1 MDHLGV
7 ATPNRRM
14 TMSGKL
20 AYVTGGMGGIGTSIC
35 QRLAKDGFR
44 VVAGCGPSR
53 NYQQWIDEQ
62 AAQGY
67 TFYASVG
74 NVSDW
79 DSTLE
84 AFNKVRKD
92 YGEVDVLVNNAGITR
107 DGLFRKMSL
116 DDWRAVIDT
125 NLNSLFN
132 VTKQV
137 LEHMVDQQWGRI
149 INISSVNGQ
158 KGQFGQTNYSTAK
171 AGIHGFT
178 MALAQEVASKGVTV
192 NTVSPGYIGT
202 DMVRAIRPDV
212 LEKIVATIPVR
223 RLGAPEEIA
232 SIISWLASDQ
242 SGFATGADF
251 SLNGGLHMS

>member
-1 MDHLGV
+1 
-7 ATPNRRM
+7 M
-14 TMSGKL
+14 TTARL
-20 AYVTGGMGGIGTSIC
+20 AYVTGGMGGIGTAIC
-35 QRLAKDGFR
+35 KRLCRNGYR
-44 VVAGCGPSR
+44 VVAGCGPGSAR
-53 NYQQWIDEQ
+53 KDRWLGEMK
-62 AAQGY
+62 AQG
-67 TFYASVG
+67 FDVHASEG

-79 DSTLE
+79 DSTKA
-84 AFNKVRKD
+84 AFDAVKAEH
-92 YGEVDVLVNNAGITR
+92 GHVDILVNNAGITR
-107 DGLFRKMSL
+107 DGTFRKMSNE
-116 DDWRAVIDT
+116 DWHAVIET
-125 NLNSLFN
+125 NLNSLFH

-137 LEHMVDQQWGRI
+137 IDDMTERGWGRI

-202 DMVRAIRPDV
+202 DMVRAIRPEV

-223 RLGAPEEIA
+223 RLGEPDEIA
-232 SIISWLASDQ
+232 SIVAWIASDD

>member
-1 MDHLGV
+1 MQ
-7 ATPNRRM
+7 
-14 TMSGKL
+14 GKL
-20 AYVTGGMGGIGTSIC
+20 AYVTGGMGGIGTAIC
-35 QRLAKDGFR
+35 QRLAKEGFR

-53 NYQQWIDEQ
+53 NYQQWLDEQ
-62 AAQGY
+62 AALGY
-67 TFYASVG
+67 QFYASAG

-79 DSTLE
+79 DSTVA
-84 AFNKVRKD
+84 AFAKVTQEH
-92 YGEVDVLVNNAGITR
+92 GPVEVLVNNAGITR
-107 DGLFRKMSL
+107 DGVFRKMSL

-137 LEHMVDQQWGRI
+137 IDGMVERQWGRI

-178 MALAQEVASKGVTV
+178 MALAQEVASKSVTV

-202 DMVRAIRPDV
+202 DMVRAIRPEV
-212 LEKIVATIPVR
+212 LEKIVATIPVK
-223 RLGAPEEIA
+223 RLGLPEEIA
-232 SIISWLASDQ
+232 SMVAWLASEDA
-242 SGFATGADF
+242 GFATGADF
-251 SLNGGLHMS
+251 SLNGGLHMG